1 MEDVL
6 GKWLDTVS
14 SGSWRSMCT
23 DFWEKEKKQS
33 QSGFI
38 FRFSSGIVFLSVFRT
53 GDYEMYRKN
62 RVLAC
67 LWLLPTV
74 PLIAGGF
81 TELVRRSRNRIVQ
94 VILVLVLT
102 GVIAASG
109 TGMIKAGNFERVFNR
124 QQVPDQIAMI
134 CNRINEDREGKEVR
148 IAADEYTASYIRVY
162 DPSLKMAYG
171 RRGDGAVGKKA
182 RVLYKQITSEVPD
195 GKKTSS
201 LADAVHCTYVVMVPP
216 DENFV
221 LDMVAGG
228 YQVLDTVSPY
238 YIFSCDKYK

>member
-67 LWLLPTV
+67 
-74 PLIAGGF
+74 F
-81 TELVRRSRNRIVQ
+81 
-94 VILVLVLT
+94 LVLT

-109 TGMIKAGNFERVFNR
+109 TGMIKAGNFERVLNR

-134 CNRINEDREGKEVR
+134 CNRINEDREGKEER
-148 IAADEYTASYIRVY
+148 IAADEYTASYIRAY

-216 DENFV
+216 GENFV